1 MVEVHL
7 RAVRVDL
14 ASNTPVL
21 LLEELLGERTLAI
34 FVGAP
39 EATAIAYA
47 VQGVAVPRP
56 MTHDLICN
64 VLAALGAT
72 LERVI
77 VTDLVESTYFAELHL
92 QKGGEAIVL
101 SCRPSDAVAV
111 ALRAKTPM
119 FVADALMDAEGL
131 ILASD
136 EDEAADFD
144 HDPEELVDQFREFLD
159 SIGPDDFSASGS

>member
-1 MVEVHL
+1 M
-7 RAVRVDL
+7 
-14 ASNTPVL
+14 
-21 LLEELLGERTLAI
+21 
-34 FVGAP
+34 
-39 EATAIAYA
+39 
-47 VQGVAVPRP
+47 PRP